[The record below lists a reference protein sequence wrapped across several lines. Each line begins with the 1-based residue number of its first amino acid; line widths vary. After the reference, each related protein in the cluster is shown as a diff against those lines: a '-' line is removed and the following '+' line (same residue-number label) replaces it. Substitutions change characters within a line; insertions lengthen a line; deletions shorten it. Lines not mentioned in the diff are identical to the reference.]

1 MALYLPDHN
10 ALFVHLPK
18 TGGSF
23 VSHVLRSELD
33 VRVERTGY
41 KHSHKDLVGTLRL
54 KHRPFTFSFVRHPL
68 TWYRSYWEMVMRR
81 PARKRWHYYQ
91 RNTLWH
97 PNWEID
103 PHLGSDD
110 FATWISNV
118 SQRGDYLYDTYQLY
132 TGRDTHDE
140 IDFVGSQERL
150 LEDLC
155 AVFDIIKVP
164 YRRARLESL
173 ERVNPSPAPASD
185 SYDDALRAL
194 VLAAEQ
200 RCLRAYG
207 YGPDP
212 SAPRTQPAAT
222 GSFTADDRRVGRRG
236 PLRLAAAARRG

>member
-23 VSHVLRSELD
+23 VSQVLRSVLD

-41 KHSHKDLVGTLRL
+41 KHSHKDLVGPLRL
-54 KHRPFTFSFVRHPL
+54 QHQPFTFSFVRHPL
-68 TWYRSYWEMVMRR
+68 SWYRSYWEMAMRR
-81 PARKRWHYYQ
+81 PRRKRWHYYQ

-110 FATWISNV
+110 FATWIRNV

-132 TGRDTHDE
+132 TGRDTRDE
-140 IDFVGSQERL
+140 IDFIGSQERL
-150 LEDLC
+150 LDDLC

-173 ERVNPSPAPASD
+173 ERVNNSQNTVTS
-185 SYDDALRAL
+185 SYDEELQAL
-194 VLAAEQ
+194 VLAAER

-212 SAPRTQPAAT
+212 STPRTQPAT
-222 GSFTADDRRVGRRG
+222 TASWVVNDRRIGRRRSR
-236 PLRLAAAARRG
+236 RLAAAPRRA

>member
-23 VSHVLRSELD
+23 VSHVLRNVLD
-33 VRVERTGY
+33 VRVERAGY
-41 KHSHKDLVGTLRL
+41 KHSHKDLVGPLRL
-54 KHRPFTFSFVRHPL
+54 KQRPFTFSFVRHPL
-68 TWYRSYWEMVMRR
+68 SWYRSYWEMAMRR
-81 PARKRWHYYQ
+81 PRRKRWHYYQ

-110 FATWISNV
+110 FATWIRNI

-132 TGRDTHDE
+132 TGRDTRDE

-150 LEDLC
+150 LDDLC
-155 AVFDIIKVP
+155 AVLDTIKVP
-164 YRRARLESL
+164 YRRARLVAL
-173 ERVNPSPAPASD
+173 ERINDSRSD
-185 SYDDALRAL
+185 DSRNNVTASYDDDLRAM

-200 RCLRAYG
+200 RCLRTYG
-207 YGPDP
+207 YGADP
-212 SAPRTQPAAT
+212 ATPRNQPAT
-222 GSFTADDRRVGRRG
+222 TASPTANDQRV
-236 PLRLAAAARRG
+236 ARRSPTTP